1 MVSLKSLGDIMK
13 NQRILRRRKLAKLE
27 KKRIKR
33 TTRNKNIKEHEK
45 NMVIH
50 AVRKMEAAK
59 SAGQV

>member
-13 NQRILRRRKLAKLE
+13 NQRILRRKKHEKLM

>member
-13 NQRILRRRKLAKLE
+13 NQRILRRKKHEKLM

-45 NMVIH
+45 NIDKLEKEL
-50 AVRKMEAAK
+50 RKK
-59 SAGQV
+59 QNAG